1 MSAVRS
7 IVLIPLLSSAC
18 GTVGKVNGG
27 PRPWG
32 GGGASP
38 GEGEGRGTGMRGRE
52 GGLTR
57 RSCW

>member
-32 GGGASP
+32 GVRPQEKARVEAP
-38 GEGEGRGTGMRGRE
+38 E
-52 GGLTR
+52 
-57 RSCW
+57 